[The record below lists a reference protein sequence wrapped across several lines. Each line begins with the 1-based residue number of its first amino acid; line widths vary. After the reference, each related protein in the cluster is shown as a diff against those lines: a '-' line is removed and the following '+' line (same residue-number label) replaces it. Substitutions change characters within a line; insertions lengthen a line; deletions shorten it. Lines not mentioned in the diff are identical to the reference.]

1 MTCRS
6 RRDTCPSS
14 KRFTHPLLP
23 HPSPRGKD
31 QMLKNQHLEIDA
43 RTFKCWFS
51 STMQNTVKLSAI
63 VIATLTLFVTSCCQ
77 QGKQS
82 PPPTGGVIGSK

>member
-1 MTCRS
+1 
-6 RRDTCPSS
+6 
-14 KRFTHPLLP
+14 
-23 HPSPRGKD
+23 
-31 QMLKNQHLEIDA
+31 MLKNQHLDLDA
-43 RTFKCWFS
+43 RAAKCCFS

-63 VIATLTLFVTSCCQ
+63 VIAALAMFVSSCCQ